1 MLKIGKGTQYNSKT
15 KTGWKREGDKWVYY
29 EKGVKKPNA
38 GLANKAK
45 SSIKK
50 HVVKPVKTA
59 LRDFSRIG
67 QLSDTYDPA
76 KKKYLTKNELRAKN
90 ILDKQSPANKEL
102 SSSIRGKQKKEEAK
116 KNPENKEKLSNQV
129 DKPSSKNKNRLKIGS
144 LKLGAGLSERQIDSR
159 IRNLKRRNKASD
171 RMKIE
176 RLKAL
181 KKKKK

>member
-15 KTGWKREGDKWVYY
+15 KTGWKREGGKWVYY

-45 SSIKK
+45 GSINKN
-50 HVVKPVKTA
+50 VVKPVKTA

-102 SSSIRGKQKKEEAK
+102 SSSIRGKQKKEEVK
-116 KNPENKEKLSNQV
+116 KNPENKSNQV

-144 LKLGAGLSERQIDSR
+144 LKLGAGYSERQIDSQ

-171 RMKIE
+171 RMKIK
-176 RLKAL
+176 RLEAL